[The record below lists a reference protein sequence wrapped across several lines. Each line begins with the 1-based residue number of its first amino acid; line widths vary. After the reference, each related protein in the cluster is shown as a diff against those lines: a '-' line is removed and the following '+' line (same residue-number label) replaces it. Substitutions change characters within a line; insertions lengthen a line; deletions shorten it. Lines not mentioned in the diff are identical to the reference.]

1 MNMTSRRNGVMLC
14 LIATLFWG
22 GMFPIM
28 DSALRHI
35 DAFSFTCL
43 RYLSAGVLFVIT
55 LAVVEGRKSF
65 DLRGQ
70 KVLLAWMFGT
80 AGFTGFQFLVFYG
93 QHLVGKGGALVA
105 SIIMATMP
113 MQAFFV
119 NWFLKKVAPPKFVLV
134 FIGIS
139 LVGIVLVLTKG
150 NLSTLAHGN
159 KIGPMLLI
167 LFAAFCWVVYTS
179 GASYFPQWSPIRY
192 TAITTVLGLSTTLV
206 VTAVLYVSGAVKV
219 PTGGAVGDILPHL
232 AYMSVLA
239 GFVAVL
245 AWNYGNRILTP
256 LNGTLF
262 MDVVPIT
269 TFIIASMTGD
279 VPRPVQIV
287 GALMTAGCLIV
298 NNMLLRSAGK
308 AIAAPAAA
316 APAAAPAAAA
326 PAELVLNEPQ

>member
-1 MNMTSRRNGVMLC
+1 MTSRRTGVLLC
-14 LIATLFWG
+14 LTATLFWG

-28 DSALRHI
+28 DSALKHV

-43 RYLSAGVLFVIT
+43 RYLVAGALFVIT
-55 LAVVEGRKSF
+55 LAVVEGRASF
-65 DLRGQ
+65 NLRGQ
-70 KVLLAWMFGT
+70 RVVLAWLFGT

-93 QHLVGKGGALVA
+93 QHLVGDGGALVA
-105 SIIMATMP
+105 SIVMATMP

-119 NWFLKKVAPPKFVLV
+119 NWFLKKVAPPKFVLA
-134 FIGIS
+134 FIGVS

-150 NLSTLAHGN
+150 DFGTLAEGN
-159 KIGPMLLI
+159 RIGPVLLI

-192 TAITTVLGLSTTLV
+192 TATTTVLGLGTTLL
-206 VTAVLYVSGAVKV
+206 VTAILYATSAVDVPTAGAVR
-219 PTGGAVGDILPHL
+219 DILPHL

-269 TFIIASMTGD
+269 TFIIASITGD
-279 VPRPVQIV
+279 IPRPIQIV

-298 NNMLLRSAGK
+298 NNMLLRNAGK
-308 AIAAPAAA
+308 SIATAP
-316 APAAAPAAAA
+316 PAAAPATPAAE
-326 PAELVLNEPQ
+326 PVMNEGR

>member
-1 MNMTSRRNGVMLC
+1 MTSRRNGILLC
-14 LIATLFWG
+14 LVATLFWG

-43 RYLSAGVLFVIT
+43 RYLIAGTLFVIT
-55 LAVVEGRKSF
+55 LAVFEGRKSF
-65 DLRGQ
+65 NLRGER
-70 KVLLAWMFGT
+70 VLLAWFFGT

-119 NWFLKKVAPPKFVLV
+119 NWVLKKVAPPKFVLV
-134 FIGIS
+134 FIAVS

-150 NLSTLAHGN
+150 DLSTLERGN
-159 KIGPMLLI
+159 GVGPLLLI
-167 LFAAFCWVVYTS
+167 LFAAFCWVIYTS
-179 GASYFPQWSPIRY
+179 GASYFPTWSPIRY
-192 TAITTVLGLSTTLV
+192 TATTTVLGLSTTLV
-206 VTAVLYVSGAVKV
+206 VTAILYISGAVAF
-219 PTGGAVGDILPHL
+219 PTGDAVRDILPHL
-232 AYMSVLA
+232 AYMSILA
-239 GFVAVL
+239 GYVAVL

-269 TFIIASMTGD
+269 TFIIASISGD

-287 GALMTAGCLIV
+287 GALMTASCLIV
-298 NNMLLRSAGK
+298 NNVLLRRAGK
-308 AIAAPAAA
+308 SIAA
-316 APAAAPAAAA
+316 APAAAHAVGAAEA
-326 PAELVLNEPQ
+326 LLNESRR